1 MASLVPGPPA
11 AAHRL
16 ARNAPRP
23 QTAPAS
29 HLRQPLNTEQVA
41 LPPQHGNYHLSS
53 SHATSAGSPPSL
65 SSQLHLHLPPKQV
78 ACHLSRQI
86 TSLSFDCSHVLAP
99 QTLAKFFLRYMCK
112 PNCNSVAFSRS
123 ISQTSHVAGLHRR
136 STHSCS
142 GLIMLLS
149 VQQCIPPMHA
159 DSFVSRQKQVGG
171 SCVGFHAF
179 PILQVCK
186 VLERFNKHGLD
197 QTIHTGISSQ
207 ESYVVFNK
215 EAELPGCW
223 PVRSALSS
231 RLHELKQPYAGLPGY

>member
-41 LPPQHGNYHLSS
+41 LPPQHRNYHLSS

-99 QTLAKFFLRYMCK
+99 QILAKFFLRYMCK
-112 PNCNSVAFSRS
+112 TNCNSVAFSRS

-186 VLERFNKHGLD
+186 VSNVSINMDWTRPY
-197 QTIHTGISSQ
+197 IQ
-207 ESYVVFNK
+207 ESPRRRAMSCSIK
-215 EAELPGCW
+215 
-223 PVRSALSS
+223 RLSF
-231 RLHELKQPYAGLPGY
+231 LVAGLLEVPCHHEFMN